1 MSEVWEGV
9 VLVLAALVAGGL
21 NSVAGGGTFFTFPA
35 MVWAGLPPISANA
48 TSAVVQWPG
57 YVAGTAAFR
66 RELWTARRGL
76 AAMSLAALAGG
87 LVGALL
93 LLVIPARA
101 FDQAVPFLILL
112 ATLLFAGGSRMVKLQ
127 GSGDGRPSVRLLA
140 GQFCV
145 TAYGGFF
152 GGGLGIMLLALY
164 AFAGMHDMNRM
175 NGLKS
180 WASALV
186 SAISVVAFVSAG
198 IIDWYS
204 ALLMIPSCIAGSW
217 LGARWSRRLPVVWLK
232 RMVVAIGLLLSAVFF
247 VRAWG

>member
-1 MSEVWEGV
+1 MAEAWEVV
-9 VLVLAALVAGGL
+9 VLALAALVAGGM

-35 MVWAGLPPISANA
+35 MVWAGLPPIAANA

-66 RELWTARRGL
+66 RELWSARRGL
-76 AAMSLAALAGG
+76 PAMSLAALAGG
-87 LVGALL
+87 LTGALL
-93 LLVIPARA
+93 LLVIPAAA
-101 FDQAVPFLILL
+101 FDRAVPFLILL
-112 ATLLFAGGSRMVKLQ
+112 ATLLFAAGSKLVKLQ
-127 GSGDGRPSVRLLA
+127 GDGGGAPSARLLL

-186 SAISVVAFVSAG
+186 SAISVVAFVAAG
-198 IIDWYS
+198 IIDWRA
-204 ALLMIPSCIAGSW
+204 ALVMIPACIVGSW
-217 LGARWSRRLPVVWLK
+217 LGARWSRRLPLVWLK
-232 RMVVAIGLLLSAVFF
+232 RLVVAVGLSLSAVFF